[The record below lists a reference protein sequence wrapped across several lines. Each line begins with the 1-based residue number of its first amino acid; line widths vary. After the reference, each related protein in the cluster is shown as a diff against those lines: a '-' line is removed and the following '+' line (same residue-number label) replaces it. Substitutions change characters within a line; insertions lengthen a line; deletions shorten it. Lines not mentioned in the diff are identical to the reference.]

1 MFYFS
6 CSTYTH
12 TERPVG
18 LVACESDCVIHGWKH
33 FPVDVPDSLNFR
45 NDVPPHPTVGNSGS
59 MIPFPSTYMSL
70 SLLLTTLIFPNFY
83 FCWGAATQSQPE
95 TKWTQ
100 QESQLSWN
108 GETNSRQDFGT
119 GSLRSSHP
127 TLGCQRNRLDFDHPD
142 ISCSYTFGVLLDVC
156 LLLLLQMVPP
166 SSTSTSCFVASPTS
180 ATTKW

>member
-45 NDVPPHPTVGNSGS
+45 NDVPPHQTVGNSGS

-70 SLLLTTLIFPNFY
+70 SSLQLLNFLIFISVVALPRRANQKQNGPNKKVNFREMEKQILDKILGPAHY
-83 FCWGAATQSQPE
+83 DRRIRPSAA
-95 TKWTQ
+95 
-100 QESQLSWN
+100 N
-108 GETNSRQDFGT
+108 GT
-119 GSLRSSHP
+119 G
-127 TLGCQRNRLDFDHPD
+127 LDFDHPD

-156 LLLLLQMVPP
+156 LLLSLQMVPP